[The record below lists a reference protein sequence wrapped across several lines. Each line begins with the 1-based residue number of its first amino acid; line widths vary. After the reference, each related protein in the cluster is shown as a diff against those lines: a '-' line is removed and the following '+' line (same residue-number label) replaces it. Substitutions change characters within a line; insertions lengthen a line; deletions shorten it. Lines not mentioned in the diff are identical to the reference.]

1 MTVPLAHPLEPVA
14 IAFEN
19 LTLGYE
25 RHPAVH
31 HLSGEIRRGELI
43 GLVGPNG
50 AGKSTLLKGIVGQ
63 LRPLG
68 GTLACHGV
76 PVREI
81 AYLPQQVDIDR
92 AFPISVFDCVAM
104 GLWRHVGFWRG
115 IDAAHKQAVL
125 DALTALGLTG
135 FEDRLVGTLSGGQ
148 FQRALFA
155 RLMLQDASVILL
167 DEPFRAVDAKT
178 IEDLIAIILQWHAE
192 GRTVIAALHDLDQVR
207 ANFPRTLVLARELVA
222 WGDTGAVLTAE
233 NLFKARQLCEAWDQE
248 AEICER
254 GEHAAQRRTA

>member
-1 MTVPLAHPLEPVA
+1 MTIPLALPLKPVA

-31 HLSGEIRRGELI
+31 HLSGEIRQGELI

-76 PVREI
+76 PVRQI

-92 AFPISVFDCVAM
+92 TFPISVFDCVAM
-104 GLWRHVGFWRG
+104 GLWRHVGFWRS
-115 IDAAHKQAVL
+115 IDAAQKQAVL

-192 GRTVIAALHDLDQVR
+192 GRTVIAALHDLEQVR
-207 ANFPRTLVLARELVA
+207 AHFPRTLVLARELVA
-222 WGDTGAVLTAE
+222 WGDTGAVLTVE

-254 GEHAAQRRTA
+254 GAHAAQRRSA

>member
-1 MTVPLAHPLEPVA
+1 MTIPLAHPLKPIA
-14 IAFEN
+14 IAFED

-31 HLSGEIRRGELI
+31 HLSGEVRTGDLL

-50 AGKSTLLKGIVGQ
+50 AGKSTLLKGIMGQ
-63 LRPLG
+63 VRPLG
-68 GTLACHGV
+68 GSLARNGV
-76 PVREI
+76 GVREI
-81 AYLPQQVDIDR
+81 AYLPQQADIDR
-92 AFPISVFDCVAM
+92 GFPITVYDCVAM
-104 GLWRHVGFWRG
+104 GLWRQIGFWRG
-115 IDAAHKQAVL
+115 VNAARKQAIL
-125 DALTALGLTG
+125 DALAALGLEG

-207 ANFPRTLVLARELVA
+207 AHFPRTLVLARELVA
-222 WGDTGAVLTAE
+222 WGETGAVLTAE
-233 NLFKARQLCEAWDQE
+233 NLFRARQLCAAWDRD
-248 AEICER
+248 AEVCER
-254 GEHAAQRRTA
+254 GEHEAQRKTA

>member
-1 MTVPLAHPLEPVA
+1 
-14 IAFEN
+14 
-19 LTLGYE
+19 
-25 RHPAVH
+25 
-31 HLSGEIRRGELI
+31 
-43 GLVGPNG
+43 
-50 AGKSTLLKGIVGQ
+50 
-63 LRPLG
+63 
-68 GTLACHGV
+68 
-76 PVREI
+76 
-81 AYLPQQVDIDR
+81 
-92 AFPISVFDCVAM
+92 M
-104 GLWRHVGFWRG
+104 GLWRHVGFWRS
-115 IDAAHKQAVL
+115 IDAAQKQAVL

-207 ANFPRTLVLARELVA
+207 AHFPRTLVLARELVA